1 MEFLGGSNVW
11 FTGGINHTWHS
22 GYMRGDHW
30 YYQRGTSSPPRP
42 FFHIPE
48 IQAAAVA
55 EAYSARARDI
65 CCQVPPLRRVCWETW
80 NARAVMR
87 INTRVR
93 ILPYI
98 NYLLDW
104 SLAYQPFPVEISW
117 LLDRIAKDS
126 FSPIFSSESI
136 IEPTCDWSNL
146 VCHLLQFQLMR
157 DRVKNEVGTCLET
170 NSRICRATPIFG
182 SEYAWSILLETSLM
196 CLALKFERNLV
207 WR

>member
-1 MEFLGGSNVW
+1 MEFEGRSNVW

-42 FFHIPE
+42 FFHIPK

-104 SLAYQPFPVEISW
+104 SLACHILITCWIGLWRTSPFLWKFRGCWTE
-117 LLDRIAKDS
+117 LLRILS
-126 FSPIFSSESI
+126 LLSSPQS
-136 IEPTCDWSNL
+136 PL
-146 VCHLLQFQLMR
+146 
-157 DRVKNEVGTCLET
+157 
-170 NSRICRATPIFG
+170 
-182 SEYAWSILLETSLM
+182 
-196 CLALKFERNLV
+196 
-207 WR
+207 